1 MDGAHK
7 VHDSNKKV
15 KSVLYLALLL
25 QGLLVQYD
33 FNISFSENSMG
44 SVVL

>member
-1 MDGAHK
+1 MMDGARK
-7 VHDSNKKV
+7 VHDPERKV
-15 KSVLYLALLL
+15 VLLL

-33 FNISFSENSMG
+33 FNISFSENSVG

>member
-1 MDGAHK
+1 MNGAHK
-7 VHDSNKKV
+7 VHDSEKKV
-15 KSVLYLALLL
+15 VLLL

-33 FNISFSENSMG
+33 FNISFSENSVG